1 MNLLVDLLLLLAALI
16 LVIRSNSERDE
27 VWALCLR
34 VLAVMAVLAV
44 ITNDRGQPLA
54 ILLLLLALWLPA
66 ASRYEKLPPP
76 GGSGG

>member
-1 MNLLVDLLLLLAALI
+1 MG
-16 LVIRSNSERDE
+16 
-27 VWALCLR
+27 LCLR
-34 VLAVMAVLAV
+34 VLAAMAVLAV